1 MTLEDKSMKILFL
14 LGFSLHNLEEGLWL
28 PAWSK
33 KARRFHREVAGNE
46 FRFALILITSLGYV
60 LTFLQ
65 LLLGKECP
73 IVSYAYCG
81 FIGMMAAN
89 AVFPHLLAT
98 VALKR
103 YAPGTITGLF
113 LNLPFGLAV
122 LWKLFNDGLRIEY
135 MLVAIALVGVIVLAS
150 LNLFFK
156 IGRKL
161 IGEYS

>member
-1 MTLEDKSMKILFL
+1 
-14 LGFSLHNLEEGLWL
+14 
-28 PAWSK
+28 
-33 KARRFHREVAGNE
+33 VNE

-73 IVSYAYCG
+73 IARYVYCG
-81 FIGMMAAN
+81 FIGMMIGN

-98 VALKR
+98 IALKR

-113 LNLPFGLAV
+113 LNAPFGLAV
-122 LWKLFNDGLRIEY
+122 LWKLFNDGLRIAY
-135 MLVAIALVGVIVLAS
+135 MLMAIALVSIIILAL

-161 IGEYS
+161 IEEYS

>member
-1 MTLEDKSMKILFL
+1 MKMLFL
-14 LGFSLHNLEEGLWL
+14 LGFSLHNLEEALWL

-33 KARRFHREVAGNE
+33 KAKRFHKEVAVNE

-65 LLLGKECP
+65 SLIGKEYP

-81 FIGMMAAN
+81 FIGMMVAN
-89 AVFPHLLAT
+89 AAFPHLLAT
-98 VALKR
+98 IALKR
-103 YAPGTITGLF
+103 YAPGTITGLA
-113 LNLPFGLAV
+113 LNAPFGLAV

-135 MLVAIALVGVIVLAS
+135 MLISIALVGMIVLAS

>member
-1 MTLEDKSMKILFL
+1 M
-14 LGFSLHNLEEGLWL
+14 
-28 PAWSK
+28 
-33 KARRFHREVAGNE
+33 
-46 FRFALILITSLGYV
+46 ILITSLGYV

-73 IVSYAYCG
+73 IARYVYCG
-81 FIGMMAAN
+81 FIGMMIGN

-98 VALKR
+98 IALKR

-113 LNLPFGLAV
+113 LNAPFGLAV
-122 LWKLFNDGLRIEY
+122 LWKLFNDGLRIAY
-135 MLVAIALVGVIVLAS
+135 MLMAIALVSIIILAL

-161 IGEYS
+161 IEEYS